1 MDLIFKCWDCGKELE
16 LHEIHTIPGQEIV
29 DPFTGLKWGT
39 GKRLCLECYKN
50 NTTRAINIWEKGSKT
65 IRTIN
70 IETKKEAKISELEAD
85 SNFDKIKV
93 AVVKK
98 ISEEKKLKYGKELI
112 LGKFEVKD
120 DSGKIILTLWGNK
133 IKKIKEGEVLI
144 IENGYVRDFM
154 NEKYLTLGKGGVLT
168 VLE

>member
-1 MDLIFKCWDCGKELE
+1 MELE
-16 LHEIHTIPGQEIV
+16 S
-29 DPFTGLKWGT
+29 
-39 GKRLCLECYKN
+39 N
-50 NTTRAINIWEKGSKT
+50 
-65 IRTIN
+65 
-70 IETKKEAKISELEAD
+70 

-120 DSGKIILTLWGNK
+120 DSGQIILTLWGNE

>member
-1 MDLIFKCWDCGKELE
+1 MDLIFKCWDCRKELE
-16 LHEIHTIPGQEIV
+16 LHEVHTIAGQEIV

-39 GKRLCLECYKN
+39 GKRLCSECYKN
-50 NTTRAINIWEKGSKT
+50 NTTESIEIWEKKW
-65 IRTIN
+65 
-70 IETKKEAKISELEAD
+70 EKKEAKISELETN

-93 AVVKK
+93 VVVKK

-120 DSGKIILTLWGNK
+120 DSGQIILTLWGNE